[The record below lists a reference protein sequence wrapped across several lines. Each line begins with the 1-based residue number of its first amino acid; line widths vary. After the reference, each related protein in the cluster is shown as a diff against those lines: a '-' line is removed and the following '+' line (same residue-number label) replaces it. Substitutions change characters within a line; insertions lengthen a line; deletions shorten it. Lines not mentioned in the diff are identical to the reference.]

1 MVILS
6 LNPIYFSYF
15 FKVVLQNE
23 QVSFDNQLIERNKEA
38 HAFLQNFIKDK
49 VIYGINTGLGPM
61 AQYRVDDKDQVKLQK
76 NLIRSHAAGV
86 GKHMPKEMVKGAMF
100 CRLVSLSRGYSG
112 VSLQTLETLK
122 EFINHNIT
130 PVVSQHGGV
139 GASGDLVQLSQI
151 ALCLIGEGK
160 VYYED
165 KLQNT
170 KDVLNQLNIKPLEI
184 TLREGLALINGT
196 SFMTSVGIL
205 NILNAQKALNSTLL
219 NGCLINEVV
228 ESFDDHFSIELN
240 QVKKHATQQ
249 YIANEMQAI
258 LKDSK
263 LISKREETYYNSKY
277 ENENIFKKKVQEY
290 YSIRCMPQVLGPI
303 YKTISEAEEVLLDE
317 LNSVSDNPIIDIE
330 NQNIYHG
337 GNFHGDFVSC
347 EMSKLKNVMIKM
359 SVLVERQL
367 NFMLNHKLN
376 EIFAPFLNA
385 GVLGLN
391 LGLQGAQYAATS
403 TTAENQNLSSSVY
416 VHSIPSNN
424 DNQDLVSMGT
434 NEALL
439 TNKVIQNTFDV
450 IAVLSLSLCQACNIQ
465 QNHKNLSSKTR
476 KHIETIGK
484 DVPFIKEDV
493 EIRPLLESIVKQ
505 LKLN

>member
-15 FKVVLQNE
+15 FKVVFQNE
-23 QVSFDNQLIERNKEA
+23 QISFDNQLIERNKEA

-122 EFINHNIT
+122 EFINHNII

-184 TLREGLALINGT
+184 TLRE
-196 SFMTSVGIL
+196 
-205 NILNAQKALNSTLL
+205 
-219 NGCLINEVV
+219 
-228 ESFDDHFSIELN
+228 
-240 QVKKHATQQ
+240 
-249 YIANEMQAI
+249 
-258 LKDSK
+258 
-263 LISKREETYYNSKY
+263 
-277 ENENIFKKKVQEY
+277 
-290 YSIRCMPQVLGPI
+290 
-303 YKTISEAEEVLLDE
+303 
-317 LNSVSDNPIIDIE
+317 
-330 NQNIYHG
+330 
-337 GNFHGDFVSC
+337 
-347 EMSKLKNVMIKM
+347 
-359 SVLVERQL
+359 
-367 NFMLNHKLN
+367 
-376 EIFAPFLNA
+376 
-385 GVLGLN
+385 
-391 LGLQGAQYAATS
+391 
-403 TTAENQNLSSSVY
+403 
-416 VHSIPSNN
+416 
-424 DNQDLVSMGT
+424 
-434 NEALL
+434 
-439 TNKVIQNTFDV
+439 
-450 IAVLSLSLCQACNIQ
+450 
-465 QNHKNLSSKTR
+465 
-476 KHIETIGK
+476 
-484 DVPFIKEDV
+484 
-493 EIRPLLESIVKQ
+493 
-505 LKLN
+505 